1 MPDNAI
7 YFQLAYGII
16 VGMFVLY
23 GISIRLRRNAVA
35 RQRDAAERRS

>member
-23 GISIRLRRNAVA
+23 GISIRLRRNTVA
-35 RQRDAAERRS
+35 RKRDAAERRL